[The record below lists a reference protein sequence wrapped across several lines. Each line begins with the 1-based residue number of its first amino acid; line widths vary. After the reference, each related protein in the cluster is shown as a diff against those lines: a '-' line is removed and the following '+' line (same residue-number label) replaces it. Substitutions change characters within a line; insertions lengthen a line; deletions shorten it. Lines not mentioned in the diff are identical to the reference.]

1 MCEETNVGTYVHS
14 TNGGC
19 FSGGI
24 PFVQCELVAPLVVDG
39 SPTIK
44 SSCSVGVNGFTG
56 SGFICICSEELV
68 LVLCGAR
75 IRGHCGRLQ
84 FNVPLHMLGSTFVM
98 TPFNPGNVAAGS
110 SPACWQSDYTI
121 CTRGV

>member
-39 SPTIK
+39 SPNSK
-44 SSCSVGVNGFTG
+44 SSCSVGLMV
-56 SGFICICSEELV
+56 SQV
-68 LVLCGAR
+68 
-75 IRGHCGRLQ
+75 
-84 FNVPLHMLGSTFVM
+84 
-98 TPFNPGNVAAGS
+98 VASFAIAVRS
-110 SPACWQSDYTI
+110 WY
-121 CTRGV
+121 